1 MYISFLEM
9 ATTAAAADTPI
20 VESSTSPETTIPL
33 AVAEREVTAVLNE
46 VVDVVEASEALVEDV
61 VAGAG
66 VADAAGRGAQYR
78 GDAEACSRRTPGS
91 LLRVGRPEVED
102 DRAHRGAH
110 RAARNDQRGL
120 ARPGPR
126 HG

>member
-1 MYISFLEM
+1 M

-66 VADAAGRGAQYR
+66 VADVVKI
-78 GDAEACSRRTPGS
+78 AEDVGKVVREAVEVVEVAKALVVQKKS
-91 LLRVGRPEVED
+91 LLGRLV
-102 DRAHRGAH
+102 
-110 RAARNDQRGL
+110 AALLCSSSTPQN
-120 ARPGPR
+120 
-126 HG
+126 